1 MVNLHE
7 IASSAINAVN
17 PFQSITITSREDY
30 TVNDY
35 GEAVPTEKGSV
46 TVMAQVQ
53 PIDSDDIQFINNY
66 NQSSEYKSFWI
77 SSDVFGLNRP
87 LLKGGDKITW
97 NGNEYFVT
105 DVPEEWYE
113 TAGWVHVIGCLQ
125 LKKDSDDGSGDESGE
140 NEEGSEEENGNG

>member
-1 MVNLHE
+1 MNLHE

-35 GEAVPTEKGSV
+35 GEAVPTETGSV

-77 SSDVFGLNRP
+77 SSSVFGLNRP

-97 NGNEYFVT
+97 NGNDYFVT

-125 LKKDSDDGSGDESGE
+125 LNKDSDDESGE
-140 NEEGSEEENGNG
+140 NEEGSEEEDGNS